1 MNETPSVALFDLRFK
16 DSLPP
21 IQSELNNE
29 NDLDDGENNKQ
40 RGNADGEEE
49 EWIASSHYERLVD
62 RSTFECRLRFKSI
75 K

>member
-21 IQSELNNE
+21 IQSEQNNE
-29 NDLDDGENNKQ
+29 NDQDGGGNKQ

-49 EWIASSHYERLVD
+49 EWIASSHYER
-62 RSTFECRLRFKSI
+62 
-75 K
+75 